1 MRNHRRLCKF
11 VALSVWTFV
20 CGLAMA
26 NEVGLVTAVTGS
38 VVLRGQNSAAG
49 DLKPFVKLRAGDRL
63 TLREARVQMVFFDG
77 GLQETWQGAGE
88 VEAGATS
95 SRLLQGSLQGESRT
109 LSPILVKQLSRTP
122 DGSGGSKTGMIR
134 LRSLAPSET
143 LENLERNYS
152 ELRAAAA
159 ADDLSP
165 ELYRLTGYLELQEYV
180 RLEAAL
186 GALEASRPNDSA
198 VSELVALYRKSLPQ
212 RRDNNRY

>member
-1 MRNHRRLCKF
+1 MRYHWGLCKC
-11 VALSVWTFV
+11 VALLVWTLA
-20 CGLAMA
+20 CGVAVA

-38 VVLRGQNSAAG
+38 VVLRGHNSAAG

-143 LENLERNYS
+143 LETLERNYG
-152 ELRAAAA
+152 ELRATAA
-159 ADDLSP
+159 ADDLAP
-165 ELYRLTGYLELQEYV
+165 ELYRLTGYLDLQEYA

-186 GALEASRPNDSA
+186 GALEANRPNDTS
-198 VSELVALYRKSLPQ
+198 VSELVALYRKSVAAT
-212 RRDNNRY
+212 RR